1 MASKST
7 LRRQKSAGKVAA
19 SGRTHK
25 KLMSEAMGGIF
36 GEEIIKPVDTVV
48 DMTADHLES
57 KSDAMVKADD
67 AHLEELRDDTT
78 ARDGRDEDVDAAHDE
93 VVTNRAQLTTI
104 MGDKYV
110 ARLGFEGDT
119 PEEPLELARVVGA
132 VVTNLTKIP
141 APEPLIED
149 YTFNPSKWAAKIS
162 KTLGKL
168 EGAVAEVN
176 KEVREAEATLSA
188 KNDAIEDYDRAF
200 SVTAN
205 LFSALLDA
213 AGKKDLAKKVRPST
227 RRAGQ
232 TVEDAAKPDPTI

>member
-1 MASKST
+1 MASKAT

-25 KLMSEAMGGIF
+25 KLMSGAMGGIF
-36 GEEIIKPVDTVV
+36 GEEVVQPVETIV
-48 DMTADHLES
+48 DKTADHLES
-57 KSDAMVKADD
+57 KSAAMVKADD
-67 AHLEELRDDTT
+67 ANLEELRDDPA
-78 ARDGRDEDVDAAHDE
+78 ARDGRDENVDSAYDE
-93 VVTNRAQLTTI
+93 VVTKRAQLTTI
-104 MGDKYV
+104 MGEKYV

-119 PEEPLELARVVGA
+119 PDDPLELARVVGA

-149 YTFNPSKWAAKIS
+149 YTFNPSKWADKIS
-162 KTLGKL
+162 KTLGRL
-168 EGAVAEVN
+168 EESVAEVD
-176 KEVREAEATLSA
+176 KEEREAEATLSV
-188 KNDAIEDYDRAF
+188 KNLAIKEYDRAF

-227 RRAGQ
+227 RRVGQ
-232 TVEDAAKPDPTI
+232 TVEDAANPDPTI